1 MAGVFWGVF
10 NETGAADL
18 WFYPHFKA
26 ILKMN
31 TIFFFFFK
39 FKRLNMNTFE
49 GNPVFVPHE

>member
-31 TIFFFFFK
+31 TIFFFFF
-39 FKRLNMNTFE
+39 
-49 GNPVFVPHE
+49 